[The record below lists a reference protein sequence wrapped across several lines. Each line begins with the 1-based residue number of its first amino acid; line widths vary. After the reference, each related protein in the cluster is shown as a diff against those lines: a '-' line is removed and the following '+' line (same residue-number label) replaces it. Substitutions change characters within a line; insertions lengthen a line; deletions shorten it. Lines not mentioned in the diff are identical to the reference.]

1 MNLKKIFSIMKG
13 FRVQYLVFLLIAA
26 IAMGL
31 RQICFARLLRELFD
45 ATVALNATR
54 LWHGVVVNVSLLL
67 GLSILQ
73 ATAMYFSQKGAVRIT
88 VRFRTQLYD
97 RMKDLPIAFFKNQ
110 HSGDLISRFN
120 NDLQQL
126 EAGYGMFLIQ
136 LCLFSISGLT
146 SIIYMFIL
154 DWRIALIALIT
165 AGVGLL
171 VSTLYAQPLRR
182 VGEVIQQRLG
192 VMTQAFSDIYA
203 GLPVIKS
210 FNLQKEIYDRFGR
223 TNQDV
228 FDSSMDRVKLNA
240 ELVTFNFVT
249 RWLDILGFV
258 LIAAFFAI
266 NGWVTVG
273 TVVAISQLKNPINAF
288 FMQVGGFIT
297 NIQAS
302 LAAGTR
308 IFEVFEHEPEPKVY
322 DHLPTSAKPEPD
334 YSVVINNLNF
344 GYVEGQNLIKNLTLK
359 VKKGTKVALAGPSG
373 EGKSTI
379 FKLLLGFYA
388 PLNGEIVVN
397 GMSLGSKELSD
408 IRKTMAY
415 VPQNAHLFT
424 GTIKDNIR
432 WGNENATDEEV
443 IHAAQVAN
451 AHDFIMA
458 FEKGYDTRVGERG
471 AQLSGGQRQRIAI
484 ARAVLKN
491 APILLLDEAT
501 SSLDTES
508 EAVVQEAIDR
518 LSQGRTTLVIAH
530 RFATIKDADEILVI
544 ADGQVKEKG
553 THEELLAKSNG
564 LYHQLH
570 EQQFQLEG
578 KAS

>member
-31 RQICFARLLRELFD
+31 RQVCFARLLRELFD
-45 ATVALNATR
+45 ATVALDVN
-54 LWHGVVVNVSLLL
+54 LLVHGMIVNVSMLL
-67 GLSILQ
+67 GLTLLQ
-73 ATAMYFSQKGAVRIT
+73 ACSMYFAQKGAIKIS
-88 VRFRTQLYD
+88 VRFRTQLYH
-97 RMKDLPIAFFKNQ
+97 RLKDLPIAFFKNQ

-120 NDLQQL
+120 NDIQQL
-126 EAGYGMFLIQ
+126 EAGYINFLIQ
-136 LCLFSISGLT
+136 LVLFSVSGIT
-146 SIIYMFIL
+146 SIVYMFIL
-154 DWRIALIALIT
+154 DWRIAIIALLT
-165 AGVGLL
+165 AGIGLL
-171 VSTLYAQPLRR
+171 ISSLYAQPLRR
-182 VGEVIQQRLG
+182 AAEIIQRRLG
-192 VMTQAFSDIYA
+192 IMTQSFSDIYA

-210 FNLQKEIYDRFGR
+210 FNLQKTIMNQFTK

-228 FDSSMDRVKLNA
+228 LDSSMNMVKLNA

-258 LIAAFFAI
+258 LIAAFFAM

-273 TVVAISQLKNPINAF
+273 TIVAISQLKNPINAF

-302 LAAGTR
+302 LAAGAR
-308 IFEVFEHEPEPKVY
+308 VFEIFEH
-322 DHLPTSAKPEPD
+322 DSEPD
-334 YSVVINNLNF
+334 KYEHLAASRQVQPDDAIFINNLNF
-344 GYVEGQNLIKNLTLK
+344 SYVDGQNLIQNLSLR

-373 EGKSTI
+373 EGKSTL
-379 FKLLLGFYA
+379 FKLLLGFYPPA
-388 PLNGEIVVN
+388 NGEIMIN
-397 GMSLGSKELSD
+397 GLSLGETELSE
-408 IRKTMAY
+408 IRKMVAY

-424 GTIKDNIR
+424 GTIKDNILF
-432 WGNENATDEEV
+432 GNEQATEEEM
-443 IHAAQVAN
+443 IRAAQVAN

-458 FEKGYDTRVGERG
+458 FEKGYDTMVGERG
-471 AQLSGGQRQRIAI
+471 TQLSGGQRQRLAI
-484 ARAVLKN
+484 ARAVLKD

-530 RFATIKDADEILVI
+530 RFATIKDADEIIVI
-544 ADGQVKEKG
+544 ANGQVKEKG
-553 THEELLAKSNG
+553 THEQLLALPNG
-564 LYHQLH
+564 LYRQLH

-578 KAS
+578 QAS